1 MKKIILAFTI
11 LLIIC
16 FSAPA
21 QQRAGTT
28 TNWNTSFSKTEQ
40 NQPEVNVYPNPC
52 KDNKV
57 TIELNKQ
64 ELSEIKITNIA
75 GKQMYFKI
83 LTIPESKKQIQLQ
96 NFPDGLYLIQIKTTE
111 NKLIAK
117 KLLVTSN

>member
-1 MKKIILAFTI
+1 MIKIILAFTVI
-11 LLIIC
+11 LFIC
-16 FSAPA
+16 FSAAA
-21 QQRAGTT
+21 QQESGKTAT
-28 TNWNTSFSKTEQ
+28 WNTSFSKKVQ
-40 NQPEVNVYPNPC
+40 NQPEVKIYPNPC
-52 KDNKV
+52 KDKKV
-57 TIELNKQ
+57 TIELNNQ

>member
-11 LLIIC
+11 LLFIC
-16 FSAPA
+16 FSAGA
-21 QQRAGTT
+21 QQGTETT
-28 TNWNTSFSKTEQ
+28 TNWNTSFSQTEQ
-40 NQPEVNVYPNPC
+40 NQPEVKVYPNPC

-57 TIELNKQ
+57 TIELNNQ

-75 GKQMYFKI
+75 GKQMYYKI

-96 NFPDGLYLIQIKTTE
+96 NFPNGLYLIQIKTTE